1 MKQFVIKKYTN
12 LPQKKIFQ
20 ISTDVKNFHN
30 VMPDYFK
37 SLNVI
42 SETQNEKIVLEKISF
57 LGLTLNVKTKHV
69 IKAPN
74 IHEVY
79 ILDGPTKGTV
89 FVESYIQNNIQTMI
103 LINVKLKISRFLS
116 IFGFIEELVARKMN
130 QVTDEFISAS
140 EKYASAQLSSN
151 Y

>member
-1 MKQFVIKKYTN
+1 
-12 LPQKKIFQ
+12 
-20 ISTDVKNFHN
+20 
-30 VMPDYFK
+30 MPDYFK
-37 SLNVI
+37 SLHVI
-42 SETQNEKIVLEKISF
+42 SETQNEKIVLEKIFF

-79 ILDGPTKGTV
+79 ILSGPTKGTV
-89 FVESYIQNNIQTMI
+89 FVESYTQNNNKTMI

-116 IFGFIEELVARKMN
+116 VFGFLEEFVAKKMS

-140 EKYASAQLSSN
+140 EKYASTQLSSN
-151 Y
+151 C

>member
-1 MKQFVIKKYTN
+1 MKFIIKKYSN

-42 SETQNEKIVLEKISF
+42 SETQNEKIVLEKIFF

-79 ILDGPTKGTV
+79 ILSGPTKGTV
-89 FVESYIQNNIQTMI
+89 FVESYTQNNNKTMI
-103 LINVKLKISRFLS
+103 LINVKLKIPRFLS
-116 IFGFIEELVARKMN
+116 VFGFLEEFVAKKMS

-140 EKYASAQLSSN
+140 EKYASTQLSSN
-151 Y
+151 C

>member
-1 MKQFVIKKYTN
+1 MKEFIIKKYSN
-12 LPQKKIFQ
+12 LPQKKIFK

-30 VMPDYFK
+30 VMPHYFK
-37 SLNVI
+37 SLYVI
-42 SETQNEKIVLEKISF
+42 NETQNEKIVLEKIFF

-79 ILDGPTKGTV
+79 ILSGPTRGTV
-89 FVESYIQNNIQTMI
+89 FIESYTQNDNKTLIS
-103 LINVKLKISRFLS
+103 INVKLKMPRFLC
-116 IFGFIEELVARKMN
+116 IFGFLEEFVANKMN

-140 EKYASAQLSSN
+140 EKYALVHMSSN
-151 Y
+151 C